1 MTTKN
6 IISNFKE
13 LCISRRELVQKDSK
27 YDFCTMYS
35 FLGGYIEA
43 IGDMIVTM
51 DLDIALD
58 LLYELENIK
67 ETYFTNHFR

>member
-1 MTTKN
+1 MTTEN

-13 LCISRRELVQKDSK
+13 LCISRRELVQKDNK
-27 YDFCTMYS
+27 YDFYTMYS

-58 LLYELENIK
+58 LLYKLEDTK
-67 ETYFTNHFR
+67 EAYFTSHFR